1 MNEEREINNAAGPQK
16 RSSSISED
24 ILNFLQENTSDPGE
38 AFILLQQLTIYIW
51 DQFKI
56 DWNST
61 ESYKVAPTRRQRYM
75 DYITQL
81 LDNLKTNNMLIQDI
95 D

>member
-1 MNEEREINNAAGPQK
+1 MNEEYEMTGTTGPQK

-24 ILNFLQENTSDPGE
+24 ILNFLQENTKDPGE

-56 DWNST
+56 DWSST
-61 ESYKVAPTRRQRYM
+61 EGYQVAPTRRQRYL

-81 LDNLKTNNMLIQDI
+81 LDNLKTNNMLVQDI